1 VTKGI
6 AGKIIVTGAQGFLG
20 RHALDVL
27 RERYGTAEVAGVSR
41 PDYDL
46 TDPPAV
52 RRLLEDHR
60 PAVVVHLAGYVGG
73 IGANR
78 ACPADFFHRNLMIMA
93 NMFQASSAYGVR
105 KLIYPMGGCS
115 YPAKAVSP
123 IGEEQMWEGFPQ
135 PDSAAYSSAKK
146 MGIVAS
152 EAYRQQYGLNSV
164 VIVPGNMYGE
174 HDNFRNAESHVVPG
188 LIRRFFEAK
197 EAGAPEVVC
206 WGTGSPTRDFVY
218 AGDVARCLPF
228 FIEQYDTS
236 EPVNLSSGTTTTI
249 RELSETIRELTG
261 YEGRLTWD
269 ASKPD
274 GQKFKI
280 FDVKRL
286 NALGLSCDTTL
297 RDGLSRTI
305 EWFAANYP
313 GRGDGLRL

>member
-1 VTKGI
+1 MTTKI
-6 AGKIIVTGAQGFLG
+6 DGKIVVTGAQGFLG
-20 RHALDVL
+20 RHVLGVL
-27 RERYGTAEVAGVSR
+27 RDRYGADTVAAASR
-41 PDYDL
+41 SAYDL
-46 TDPPAV
+46 TDPGAA

-60 PAVVVHLAGYVGG
+60 PAIVVNLAGYVGG

-78 ACPADFFHRNLMIMA
+78 ACPADFFHRNLTIMA
-93 NMFQASSAYGVR
+93 NVFHAAAAFGLR

-123 IGEEQMWEGFPQ
+123 IGEEQMWEGYPQ

-197 EAGAPEVVC
+197 KAGAAEVVC

-228 FIEQYDTS
+228 FIEEYDSS
-236 EPVNLSSGTTTTI
+236 EPVNISSGTTTTI

-269 ASKPD
+269 SSKPE

-286 NALGLSCDTTL
+286 NGLGLSCETPL
-297 RDGLSRTI
+297 REGLARTI
-305 EWFAANYP
+305 EWFASNYQS
-313 GRGDGLRL
+313 RGDGLRL